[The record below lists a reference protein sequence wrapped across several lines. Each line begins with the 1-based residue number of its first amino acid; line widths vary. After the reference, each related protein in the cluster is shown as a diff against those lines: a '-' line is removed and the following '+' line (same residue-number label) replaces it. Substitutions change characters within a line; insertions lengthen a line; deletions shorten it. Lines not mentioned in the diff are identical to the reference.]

1 RHPFQRPRA
10 QGADVEAFPDEFE
23 RRGAY
28 AYRIRACF
36 RLDTCGDVRCFPDG
50 VVDVCSAGAHRTDDD
65 QAGMDS
71 NARFDA
77 GSALRLQRMVQLAD
91 ARRDGDSGQ
100 NGSFGVV
107 VVRAGIAEKS
117 DDAVADILVYVA
129 AVAGDAVV
137 ADALVG
143 AQHVAQSLGVEL
155 SRERRR
161 ADNVGK
167 QHRQLTTLAI
177 RWSRRLPA
185 ARRRAGDLGRFA
197 AARKR
202 SAAGTAE
209 PGI

>member
-1 RHPFQRPRA
+1 
-10 QGADVEAFPDEFE
+10 
-23 RRGAY
+23 
-28 AYRIRACF
+28 
-36 RLDTCGDVRCFPDG
+36 
-50 VVDVCSAGAHRTDDD
+50 DVCSAGAHRTDDD

-77 GSALRLQRMVQLAD
+77 GSALRLQRMVQLAH

-129 AVAGDAVV
+129 AVARDAVV

-143 AQHVAQSLGVEL
+143 AQHVAQRLGVEL
-155 SRERRR
+155 SGECRR
-161 ADNVGK
+161 ADNVGE
-167 QHRQLTTLAI
+167 QHRQLATLAI
-177 RWSRRLPA
+177 RRSSRRRA
-185 ARRRAGDLGRFA
+185 ARRRPGEIGYFA
-197 AARKR
+197 AIRER

-209 PGI
+209 SGVRRRGRIAGRARLVGRRPAGFAEALTGSHLLAARPALHAPSPSE